1 VSLPVAILAGGL
13 ATRLHPLTQAIP
25 KILLEVAGRPFAE
38 HQVELLKRQGIRR
51 VVFCVGYLGD
61 QVEAALG
68 DGARWGMAFHY
79 VFDGPTLAGTA
90 GAIRRALPLLGEAF
104 FVMYGDSYLQ
114 CDFAA
119 VEAAF
124 SAARTSGLMTVFRN
138 EDRWDRSNV
147 RFEGQRILC
156 YDKQRHDASMD
167 YIDYGLGVLTPRA
180 FAPWL
185 DGPTPLDLVAVYQR
199 LVADGDL
206 AGYEVDS
213 RFYEIGSHQGLEETR
228 ALLEAHRGPTV

>member
-13 ATRLHPLTQAIP
+13 ATRLHPLTESIP

-38 HQVELLKRQGIRR
+38 HQIELLKRQGLRH
-51 VVFCVGYLGD
+51 VVFCVGYLGE

-68 DGARWGMAFHY
+68 DGARWDMTFHY
-79 VFDGPTLAGTA
+79 SADGPALTGTG
-90 GAIRRALPLLGEAF
+90 GAIRHALPLLGDAF

-119 VEAAF
+119 VEMAF
-124 SAARTSGLMTVFRN
+124 STVGTSGMMTVYRN

-147 RFEGQRILC
+147 RFEGRRILC
-156 YDKQRHDASMD
+156 YDKGARDASMR

-213 RFYEIGSHQGLEETR
+213 RFYEIGSREGLEETR
-228 ALLEAHRGPTV
+228 ALLETHRRPGV